1 MLDMKELADNFV
13 GRGEV
18 AGFVFCQLA
27 RSKRGYLYEV
37 HPSNVKMPHYE
48 VFRRRVNHR
57 FRQVSYPRSTSFGA
71 WAWTFPEIEAARKK
85 LAEL

>member
-1 MLDMKELADNFV
+1 MLDMKELTENFV

-18 AGFVFCQLA
+18 AGFVFRQLA

-37 HPSNVKMPHYE
+37 HSNGGKSHFE

-57 FRQVSYPRSTSFGA
+57 FRQVSYPRSNSFGA
-71 WAWTFPEIEAARKK
+71 WGWTFADIEAARKK
-85 LAEL
+85 FDEL